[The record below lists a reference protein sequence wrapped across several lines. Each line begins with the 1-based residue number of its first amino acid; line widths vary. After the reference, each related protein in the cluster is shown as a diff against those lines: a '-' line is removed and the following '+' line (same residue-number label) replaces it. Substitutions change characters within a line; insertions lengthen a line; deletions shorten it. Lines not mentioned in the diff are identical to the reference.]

1 MYKQMKKEL
10 VHAWGASL
18 ELGCTREAAK
28 HERRVRAAQGE
39 GKRQTLNEND
49 LNKVADLRFSLKL
62 WFAAG
67 THSCRLKKPGS
78 AHHYLTLASRALTNS
93 QENL

>member
-1 MYKQMKKEL
+1 MYTQMKKEL

-39 GKRQTLNEND
+39 GKRLTLNDND
-49 LNKVADLRFSLKL
+49 LNQVADLRFSLKL

-67 THSCRLKKPGS
+67 THSCRLRKPGS
-78 AHHYLTLASRALTNS
+78 ARH
-93 QENL
+93 

>member
-18 ELGCTREAAK
+18 ELRCTREAAK

-39 GKRQTLNEND
+39 GKQQTSNDND
-49 LNKVADLRFSLKL
+49 LNQVADLRFSLKL

-67 THSCRLKKPGS
+67 TRSCMLRKPGS
-78 AHHYLTLASRALTNS
+78 AHHHLRISTADS
-93 QENL
+93 QVRL

>member
-18 ELGCTREAAK
+18 ELRCTREAAK

-39 GKRQTLNEND
+39 GKQQTPNDND
-49 LNKVADLRFSLKL
+49 LNQVADLRFSLKL

-67 THSCRLKKPGS
+67 TRSCMLRKPGS
-78 AHHYLTLASRALTNS
+78 AHHHLRISTADS
-93 QENL
+93 QVRL

>member
-1 MYKQMKKEL
+1 MKKEL

-39 GKRQTLNEND
+39 GKRLTLNDND
-49 LNKVADLRFSLKL
+49 LNQVADLRFSLKL

-67 THSCRLKKPGS
+67 THSCRLRKPGS
-78 AHHYLTLASRALTNS
+78 ARHYWKISTTDS
-93 QENL
+93 QVRL

>member
-39 GKRQTLNEND
+39 GKRQTLNDND
-49 LNKVADLRFSLKL
+49 LNQVADMRSSLKL
-62 WFAAG
+62 CFAAS
-67 THSCRLKKPGS
+67 THSCRLRKPGS
-78 AHHYLTLASRALTNS
+78 AHHYLRISTADS
-93 QENL
+93 QVRL